1 MKKAQR
7 ATTANNEDPK
17 KPKSDSKKVIRIQFR
32 PSSWPQ
38 GEASKRISR
47 WLEPEAIAIG
57 EADKAK
63 KLGCI

>member
-7 ATTANNEDPK
+7 AKIANSEDDK
-17 KPKSDSKKVIRIQFR
+17 NPKSDSKKVIRIQFR

-47 WLEPEAIAIG
+47 WLEPEAIGIG
-57 EADKAK
+57 ELDKVE
-63 KLGCI
+63 KLGCN